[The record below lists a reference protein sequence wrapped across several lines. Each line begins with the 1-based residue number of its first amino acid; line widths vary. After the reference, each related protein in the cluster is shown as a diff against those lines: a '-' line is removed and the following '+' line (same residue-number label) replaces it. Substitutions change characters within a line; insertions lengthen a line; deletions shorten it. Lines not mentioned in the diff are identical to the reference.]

1 MDQWTCPFNE
11 CHLDQ
16 SHVMSGLLKSISIWS
31 GLLLYFNIYIY
42 MHRSIP
48 FDKLKV
54 GALIL
59 CDVAPACLKVTNS
72 SDKWPWQTSH
82 SQELCPLANCL

>member
-1 MDQWTCPFNE
+1 MSC
-11 CHLDQ
+11 LDFLNLFLF
-16 SHVMSGLLKSISIWS
+16 GLDYFYIS
-31 GLLLYFNIYIY
+31 IYIY